1 MTMSRT
7 ATPMTPM
14 IRVTAPEEP
23 MFELRSFCDAKNPRN
38 YACVVGCRLH
48 WQCGI
53 LHVLYLGWVCLF
65 CTVTPKKH
73 LNGIKNKARCQLSK
87 LQFESFRIV
96 LHKVASIYHLT
107 KHCRVRA
114 MIHCNYFE
122 CFEYLWNNSPEV
134 IQQFENKGK
143 FMRIF
148 QRKSLKDF
156 WYHRG
161 GKLFTTAYNWSS
173 SDLQVSSTSL
183 LLCPVLFKHGFDK

>member
-1 MTMSRT
+1 MRRWLPPSLTM
-7 ATPMTPM
+7 
-14 IRVTAPEEP
+14 
-23 MFELRSFCDAKNPRN
+23 RN
-38 YACVVGCRLH
+38 LACIVPGLSVF
-48 WQCGI
+48 I
-53 LHVLYLGWVCLF
+53 LHCHA
-65 CTVTPKKH
+65 K
-73 LNGIKNKARCQLSK
+73 NGIKNKARCQLSK

-96 LHKVASIYHLT
+96 LHEVASIYHLT

-156 WYHRG
+156 
-161 GKLFTTAYNWSS
+161 
-173 SDLQVSSTSL
+173 
-183 LLCPVLFKHGFDK
+183 